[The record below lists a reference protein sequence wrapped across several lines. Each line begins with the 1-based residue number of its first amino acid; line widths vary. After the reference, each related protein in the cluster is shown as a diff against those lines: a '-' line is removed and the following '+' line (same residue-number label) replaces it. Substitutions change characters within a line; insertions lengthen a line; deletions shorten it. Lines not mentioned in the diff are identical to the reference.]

1 MVVLVMAVRQL
12 DAILRSSWVMAI
24 EGDAPE
30 AKGTLALLR
39 ARVGPDGRGGGGR
52 IASSTTQHHPAE
64 GRLAFRGGFLG
75 VPDEITSCTYGV
87 RVDGF
92 HQVIVVEIDVLLRGE
107 LWSRPE
113 KYIAT
118 L

>member
-1 MVVLVMAVRQL
+1 
-12 DAILRSSWVMAI
+12 MAI
-24 EGDAPE
+24 ECNTPE
-30 AKGTLALLR
+30 AKWTLALLR
-39 ARVGPDGRGGGGR
+39 ASIGSDGRGGGGR

-92 HQVIVVEIDVLLRGE
+92 HQVIVVEINVLLRGE
-107 LWSRPE
+107 LWGRAE
-113 KYIAT
+113 EYIAT